1 MTDPIPTAVPELGLF
16 ARAMGILTSPRKTY
30 EAVVQHPRPVGIL
43 FVCVVLIALAT
54 SLPQFTDRGRQAVLD
69 MQVQQIEKFTGQ
81 PVTDEVY
88 AQMQTRSK
96 YSAYFTIV
104 GIFVG
109 TPIVTLI
116 IGGVY
121 WFIFNVIMGGTA
133 VFKHV
138 LAVVTHSMVIGTVG
152 AVLGAP
158 IQYLKGTMSSQ
169 GPFTLAALVPMLDEK
184 SFLVNFL
191 GSINPFTV
199 WGIIVTAIGLGVLYR
214 RKTGPI
220 ATTLLV
226 LYGVIAA
233 GVAVFFSTR

>member
-1 MTDPIPTAVPELGLF
+1 MTDPIPPAVPELGLF
-16 ARAMGILTSPRKTY
+16 ARAIGILTSPRKTY

-43 FVCVVLIALAT
+43 FLCVVLIALAT
-54 SLPQFTDRGRQAVLD
+54 SLPQFTERGRQAVLD
-69 MQVQQIEKFTGQ
+69 LQVQQIEKFTGQ
-81 PVTDEVY
+81 PVTDELY

-104 GIFVG
+104 GVFVG
-109 TPIVTLI
+109 TPIFTLL
-116 IGGVY
+116 IGGIF

-133 VFKHV
+133 QFKQV
-138 LAVVTHSMVIGTVG
+138 LAVVTHSWVIGTVG

-158 IQYLKGTMSSQ
+158 IQYLKGTISST
-169 GPFTLAALVPMLDEK
+169 GPFSLGALVPMLDEK

-191 GSINPFTV
+191 GVIDPFRV
-199 WGIIVTAIGLGVLYR
+199 WWIIVTAIGLGVLYK

-233 GVAVFFSTR
+233 GVATYFSTR

>member
-1 MTDPIPTAVPELGLF
+1 MTDSIPTAVPELGLF
-16 ARAMGILTSPRKTY
+16 ARAIGILTSPRKTY

-43 FVCVVLIALAT
+43 FLCVVLIALAAG
-54 SLPQFTDRGRQAVLD
+54 LPQFTDRGRQAVLD
-69 MQVQQIEKFTGQ
+69 MQVQQVEKFTGQ
-81 PVTDEVY
+81 PVTDEAY
-88 AQMQTRSK
+88 AQMQSRSK

-104 GIFVG
+104 GVFVG

-116 IGGVY
+116 IGAIY
-121 WFIFNVIMGGTA
+121 WFIFNVVMGGTA
-133 VFKHV
+133 VFKQV

-191 GSINPFTV
+191 GAINPFTV
-199 WGIIVTAIGLGVLYR
+199 WGIVVTAMGLGVLYK

-220 ATTLLV
+220 AITLLV

-233 GVAVFFSTR
+233 GAAMFFSTR

>member
-1 MTDPIPTAVPELGLF
+1 MTDPIPTTVPEQGLL
-16 ARAMGILTSPRKTY
+16 ARAIGILTSPRKTY

-43 FVCVVLIALAT
+43 FLCVVVIALAT
-54 SLPQFTDRGRQAVLD
+54 GLPQFTERGRQAVLD

-104 GIFVG
+104 GVFIG
-109 TPIVTLI
+109 TPIFVLI
-116 IGGVY
+116 IGAIY
-121 WFIFNVIMGGTA
+121 WFIFNVVMGGTA
-133 VFKHV
+133 MFKQV
-138 LAVVTHSMVIGTVG
+138 LAVVTHSMVVGTVG

-191 GSINPFTV
+191 GFINPFTV
-199 WGIIVTAIGLGVLYR
+199 WGIIVTAIGLGVLYK
-214 RKTGPI
+214 RKTTPI
-220 ATTLLV
+220 ATTV
-226 LYGVIAA
+226 LIIYGVIAA
-233 GVAVFFSTR
+233 GVATFLSTR

>member
-1 MTDPIPTAVPELGLF
+1 MTETTTSTPPAEGLL
-16 ARAMGILTSPRKTY
+16 ARAVGMFTAPRKTF
-30 EAVVQHPRPVGIL
+30 EGVIQTPRPAGML
-43 FVCVVLIALAT
+43 FLVVVIMALAT
-54 SLPQFTDRGRQAVLD
+54 AGPQFTDRGRQAALD

-104 GIFVG
+104 GVFIG
-109 TPIVTLI
+109 TPIFVLI
-116 IGGVY
+116 IGAIY
-121 WFIFNVIMGGTA
+121 WFIFNVVMGGTA
-133 VFKHV
+133 MFKQV
-138 LAVVTHSMVIGTVG
+138 LAVVTHSMVVGTVG

-191 GSINPFTV
+191 GFINPFTV
-199 WGIIVTAIGLGVLYR
+199 WGIIVTAIGLGVLYK
-214 RKTGPI
+214 RKTTPI
-220 ATTLLV
+220 ATTV
-226 LYGVIAA
+226 LIIYGVIAA
-233 GVAVFFSTR
+233 GVATFLSTR